1 MIEEWLQK
9 LPGGEYPWLWKVFLA
24 VLATAIVN
32 YLVGRALNRL
42 QVHLERTHNV
52 WDDAV
57 LASVR
62 RPAYWMIWLVGFS
75 YALQL
80 ILQTSEA
87 EIFTLLNS
95 LRSVLAVLI
104 LTWFL
109 VGLVREIEQRLLS
122 GDYTRSDQPFDPT
135 TVMALGK
142 LVKTAIIITA
152 LLVVMQS
159 LGYSIT
165 GVLAFGGVGGIAVG
179 FAAKDLLA
187 NFFGGLMVYLDRP
200 FAVGDWIRSPDQNIE
215 GTVENIG
222 WRQTRIRTFDQ
233 RPLYVPNATFTQI
246 SVENPSRMLNR
257 RIYETI
263 GVRYDDAR
271 QLQSIVDEVRAYLEQ
286 HDEIDHGKTLIVNF
300 NSFGASSL
308 DFFIYTFTKTTNW
321 VEYHQIKQSIL
332 LDILG
337 IIHKHEADVAYPT
350 STIKLQQEKA
360 QQIEQQHVTRDNSE
374 HSDKGK
380 A

>member
-1 MIEEWLQK
+1 MKDAGEGDSFMIEEWLQRVQI
-9 LPGGEYPWLWKVFLA
+9 EDYPWLWQVFFA
-24 VLATAIVN
+24 VLATALIN
-32 YLVGRALNRL
+32 YLVAKFLARL
-42 QVHLERTHNV
+42 TEKLARTHTV
-52 WDDAV
+52 WDDAL
-57 LASVR
+57 LAAVR
-62 RPAYWMIWLVGFS
+62 KPMYWMIWLVGFS
-75 YALQL
+75 YVLQL
-80 ILQTSEA
+80 IVQTSDA
-87 EIFTLLNS
+87 QIFAILNS
-95 LRSVLAVLI
+95 LRAVMAVLI

-109 VGLVREIEQRLLS
+109 VSLVREVESRLLS
-122 GDYTRSDQPFDPT
+122 GEYTKADEPFDPT
-135 TVMALGK
+135 TVMAIGK
-142 LVKTAIIITA
+142 LVRTAIIITA
-152 LLVVMQS
+152 TLVAMQS
-159 LGYSIT
+159 LGYSIS
-165 GVLAFGGVGGIAVG
+165 GVLAFGGIGGIAVG

-233 RPLYVPNATFTQI
+233 RPLYVPNATFTQV

-263 GVRYDDAR
+263 GLRYDDAR
-271 QLQSIVDEVRAYLEQ
+271 QLADIVTEVRSYLEN
-286 HDEIDHGKTLIVNF
+286 HDEIDHNKTLIVNF

-308 DFFIYTFTKTTNW
+308 DFFIYAFTKTTAW
-321 VEYHQIKQSIL
+321 VKYHEIKQGVL

-350 STIKLQQEKA
+350 STIKLEQQEMLNM
-360 QQIEQQHVTRDNSE
+360 IEQ
-374 HSDKGK
+374 GAK